1 LSRVGLR
8 FRRKDPDEPTGTPLG
23 EHIHYV
29 HSGGS
34 ERVLLTIVWPLDP
47 LASSFALHLAAENK
61 APKTIETH
69 GEAVRQLTSHLDVAG
84 NADVTRAHVESFI
97 VTLLQTRSPAT
108 ANNRFRALQQF
119 FKWLTEEDYVG
130 AGSPRRPPGSG

>member
-1 LSRVGLR
+1 V
-8 FRRKDPDEPTGTPLG
+8 P
-23 EHIHYV
+23 
-29 HSGGS
+29 SGGS
-34 ERVLLTIVWPLDP
+34 ERVLSTIVWPLDR

-69 GEAVRQLTSHLDVAG
+69 GEAVRQLTTHLDVAG
-84 NADVTRAHVESFI
+84 NADAAHVTRAHVESFI

-130 AGSPRRPPGSG
+130 AGSPRRPSGSG